1 MKTGGTLFSCDH
13 DSAEILLPGRR
24 MMNGQRTYRRIVMQD
39 GKSR

>member
-1 MKTGGTLFSCDH
+1 MNTRGTPFFCDH

-24 MMNGQRTYRRIVMQD
+24 MMNGQRTNRRIVMQD